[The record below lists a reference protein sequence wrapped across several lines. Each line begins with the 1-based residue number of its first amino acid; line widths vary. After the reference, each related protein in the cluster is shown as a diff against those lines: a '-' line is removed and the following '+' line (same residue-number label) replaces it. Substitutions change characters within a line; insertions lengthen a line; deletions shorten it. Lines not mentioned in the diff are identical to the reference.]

1 MSPGIPSDRMSLTRK
16 DFIVMLEKEYPFL
29 KVKELVFLKEIEANR
44 QYYVEV
50 VCEKWLVPIKNK
62 KDMMTFNI
70 QLRRRNPIITL
81 ATSSPIAEG
90 KILYDK
96 RDTVQVITT
105 LPVKQQKALERVKR
119 QLAL

>member
-1 MSPGIPSDRMSLTRK
+1 
-16 DFIVMLEKEYPFL
+16 MLEKEYAFL
-29 KVKELVFLKEIEANR
+29 KIKEIVFLKEIEADR

-81 ATSSPIAEG
+81 AASSPVPDG

-96 RDTVQVITT
+96 RDTVQIITT

>member
-1 MSPGIPSDRMSLTRK
+1 
-16 DFIVMLEKEYPFL
+16 MLEKEYPFL

-44 QYYVEV
+44 QYYLEV
-50 VCEKWLVPIKNK
+50 VCEKWVVPIKNK

-81 ATSSPIAEG
+81 GGSSPVPDG

-96 RDTVQVITT
+96 RETVQVITT
-105 LPVKQQKALERVKR
+105 LPVKKQKALERLKR